1 MASPGPS
8 SPPPARSGRRRP
20 PVDSN
25 ATGVLP
31 PDVLFDVLLRLPAKE
46 LCRLRAVCRSW
57 RELTSAPLFISEH
70 AARHPLFLANFRDD
84 RARVHVVDLSGNVV
98 KVIPNP
104 DGHQLLPTR
113 LDLACTATVSNSC
126 RVLDPATG
134 IVRVLPESPGAA
146 HFLILKEEDLRR
158 PSTSFAFGR
167 IATTGEYKVFR
178 ILDLPSHLA
187 NNNEHQLFEVLT
199 INGASTS
206 GSVRASVRC
215 GGQGGAMPTTL
226 RGAVPS
232 LLVRWSTSSWI
243 VYTTL

>member
-57 RELTSAPLFISEH
+57 RSLTFDPLFVGEH

-104 DGHQLLPTR
+104 DGDWLLPTR

-134 IVRVLPESPGAA
+134 RVHVLPDSPAPEHA
-146 HFLILKEEDLRR
+146 DRENVRK
-158 PSTSFAFGR
+158 PYTSFAFGR
-167 IATTGEYKVFR
+167 IGATGEYKV
-178 ILDLPSHLA
+178 LPDRLS
-187 NNNEHQLFEVLT
+187 
-199 INGASTS
+199 
-206 GSVRASVRC
+206 
-215 GGQGGAMPTTL
+215 PT
-226 RGAVPS
+226 PS
-232 LLVRWSTSSWI
+232 I
-243 VYTTL
+243 